1 MGKKKREKE
10 ELPPEELEKQHA
22 EELPDREAMM
32 VVKPPLVYGPVIPAD
47 DGGFLDGGP
56 SLGPENV

>member
-1 MGKKKREKE
+1 MGKKQRKKE
-10 ELPPEELEKQHA
+10 TLSPEELEKQHA

-47 DGGFLDGGP
+47 DGGFLGGDP
-56 SLGPENV
+56 SVEPENA